1 MATSKIPRIGTEMAT
16 STSSFADMTSSTYL
30 AAALDKVVNNIA
42 TYSTGVHQISG
53 GTGPT
58 FTVILGKYTD
68 QYFSGLVFT
77 YAGNEVYFFK
87 YVNGAR
93 GLRAITM

>member
-1 MATSKIPRIGTEMAT
+1 MATSKIPKIRTEMAT
-16 STSSFADMTSSTYL
+16 SASSFNDLTGSTYL
-30 AAALDKVVNNIA
+30 AAVLDKIVNNIA

-53 GTGPT
+53 GLGPM

-87 YVNGAR
+87 YLNGTR
-93 GLRAITM
+93 GLRMITM